1 MVSMANNH
9 ALDYGASGLTDT
21 LRARASSRLPIVGNW
36 CKHGRCDQTLVKDV
50 RGQASPTSL
59 G

>member
-21 LRARASSRLPIVGNW
+21 LRARASSRLPIVGIGANTADAIKPW
-36 CKHGRCDQTLVKDV
+36 VKDV